1 MISYFISFLL
11 RMLKDQR
18 GEAGEDLDVED
29 PDKDDESGDDKS
41 GDDDDDVILDLGDD
55 DAGDDDAEDD
65 KSGDDDSKDKPD
77 ADDLSSKLEKLE
89 TDITDRTKKMADLDV
104 AITEANR
111 KLHGIR
117 QEKGAEKKGE
127 PEEEATFTNAQLVQI
142 LEEHKDEPEVMLRIV
157 EQKVK
162 QAVKGVKDETLDATK
177 VEAQAKEM
185 NGILN
190 ERYPELK
197 DAGSELRANV
207 DESKAILGMEDHPY
221 GDFLGMAGIVLHQL
235 PNLMKQAHEAG
246 KQEALKGKGE
256 EHRKA
261 AIQSTSLAGSG
272 KGKPGTEATVTKDMA
287 DVEKMLNLKTPAQ
300 KKLYRQLVAKQKV
313 LSVEV

>member
-1 MISYFISFLL
+1 MINYFISFLL

-18 GEAGEDLDVED
+18 GEAGPDLDVEE
-29 PDKDDESGDDKS
+29 PGADDEPGEEEPP
-41 GDDDDDVILDLGDD
+41 DDDDVILDLGDEPEPGED
-55 DAGDDDAEDD
+55 EPEEPGDKPE
-65 KSGDDDSKDKPD
+65 DKPD

-127 PEEEATFTNAQLVQI
+127 GEEDATFTKAQLVQI

-162 QAVKGVKDETLDATK
+162 QAVKGVKDETINATE
-177 VEAQAKEM
+177 VAAKSKEF
-185 NGILN
+185 NDVLN

-197 DAGSELRANV
+197 DAGSALRAEV
-207 DESKAILGMEDHPY
+207 DGSKAILGMEDHPY
-221 GDFLGMAGIVLHQL
+221 GDYIGMAGLVLNQL
-235 PNLMKQAHEAG
+235 PNLIKQAHEAG
-246 KQEALKGKGE
+246 KQEALKDKGDK
-256 EHRKA
+256 HRKA
-261 AIQSTSLAGSG
+261 AIKSSSLSSPG
-272 KGKPGTEATVTKDMA
+272 KIKTGTEATVTEDMA
-287 DVEKMLNLKTPAQ
+287 AVEKMLGLKTPAQ

-313 LSVEV
+313 LTVEV